1 MTTSLSSL
9 SLFFFLKPISFFL
22 LFLCFHH
29 VNSQLYQRE
38 HSVLLRINRFW
49 KNQAPITH
57 WLSSNVSHC
66 SWPEV
71 QCTNNSVTALF
82 FSFYNLN
89 GTIPSFI
96 CDLKNLTHLDFQLN
110 FFTGGFPTALY
121 SCSNLNYLDLSQNLL
136 TGPIPDDVDR
146 LSRLQFLSLGGNS
159 FSGEIPV
166 SISRLSEL
174 RFLHLYVN
182 QFNGT
187 YPSEIGNLLNLEEL
201 LMAYNL
207 QLEPA
212 ELPSTFAQLSKLTY
226 LWMAKSNVIGEIPE
240 WIGNLTALVKLDL
253 SRNNLIGKIPN
264 SLFTLKN
271 LSIVYLFKNNL
282 SGEIPQRIDS
292 KGIIEYD
299 LSENNLT
306 GRIPAAIGDLQNL
319 TALLLFT
326 NHLYGEIPES
336 IGRLPLLTD
345 VRLFD
350 NNLNGT
356 LPPDF
361 GRNLILEG
369 FQVNSNKLTG
379 SLPEHLC
386 SGGKLKGLIA
396 YENNLSGELPKSLG
410 NCDSLIIVDV
420 HENNISGE
428 IPAGLWTA
436 LNLTYAVM
444 NNNSFTGDFP
454 LTVSKNLA
462 RFQISNNK
470 ISGEIPSELSSF
482 WNLTEFEASNNLLTG
497 NIPEELTALSKL
509 YKLSLDGNQLN
520 GELPK
525 KIFSWKSLQRLKLNG
540 NRLSGE
546 IPDKL
551 GYLPNLNDLD
561 LSENQLSGS
570 IPISLGKLALNFLNL
585 SSNFLSG
592 VIPSALENAIF
603 ARSFLNNPS
612 LCSNNAVLN
621 LDGCSLRT
629 QNSRKISS
637 QHLALIVS
645 LGVIVV
651 ILFAVSALFIIKIYR
666 RNGYRADV
674 EWKLTSF
681 QRLNFSEANLLSGLS
696 ENNVIGSGGS
706 GKVYRIP
713 VNSLGETV
721 AVKKIWNNRKSD
733 HKLEKQFMAEV
744 KILSSIRHNNIIK
757 LLCCVSCETSKLLV
771 YEYMEKQSLDKWLHK
786 NSPPR
791 ITGSEPISGVALD
804 WPTRFQIAVGAA
816 QGLCYMHHECSP
828 PVIHRDLKSSNIL
841 LDSDFNAKIADFGLA
856 KLLIKQGEPA
866 SVSAVAGSFGY
877 IAPEYAQTPR
887 INEKIDVFSFGV
899 ILLELATGKEALNG
913 DADSSLA
920 EWAWDYIQK
929 GKPIADALD
938 EDVKEPQY
946 LDEMCSVF
954 KLGLICTSGLPTN
967 RPNMNQALQI
977 LIRSRTSAPQ
987 NHGDKKQDQ

>member
-1 MTTSLSSL
+1 MN
-9 SLFFFLKPISFFL
+9 K
-22 LFLCFHH
+22 
-29 VNSQLYQRE
+29 
-38 HSVLLRINRFW
+38 
-49 KNQAPITH
+49 
-57 WLSSNVSHC
+57 
-66 SWPEV
+66 
-71 QCTNNSVTALF
+71 
-82 FSFYNLN
+82 
-89 GTIPSFI
+89 
-96 CDLKNLTHLDFQLN
+96 
-110 FFTGGFPTALY
+110 
-121 SCSNLNYLDLSQNLL
+121 
-136 TGPIPDDVDR
+136 
-146 LSRLQFLSLGGNS
+146 
-159 FSGEIPV
+159 
-166 SISRLSEL
+166 
-174 RFLHLYVN
+174 
-182 QFNGT
+182 FNGT

-201 LMAYNL
+201 LMAYNSNL
-207 QLEPA
+207 QPA
-212 ELPSTFAQLSKLTY
+212 ELPSSFAQLKKLTY
-226 LWMAKSNVIGEIPE
+226 LWMTESNVIGEIPE

-253 SRNNLIGKIPN
+253 SKNNLTGKIPG

-271 LSIVYLFKNNL
+271 LSVVYLFQNNL

-292 KGIIEYD
+292 KKITEYD

-306 GRIPAAIGDLQNL
+306 GRIPAAIGDLQEL
-319 TALLLFT
+319 TALLLFS
-326 NHLYGEIPES
+326 NQLYGEIPES

-386 SGGKLKGLIA
+386 AGGKLIGVTA
-396 YENNLSGELPKSLG
+396 QENNLSGELPKSLG

-420 HENNISGE
+420 HKNNFSGE

-436 LNLTYAVM
+436 LNLTYVVM

-454 LTVSKNLA
+454 QRVSKNLA
-462 RFQISNNK
+462 RLQTSNNK
-470 ISGEIPSELSSF
+470 FSGEIPSDLFSF

-497 NIPEELTALSKL
+497 QIPEELTALSKL
-509 YKLSLDGNQLN
+509 NKLSLDGNQLT

-525 KIFSWKSLQRLKLNG
+525 NILSWRLLQSLKLSR

-551 GYLPNLNDLD
+551 GDLPNLNDLD
-561 LSENQLSGS
+561 LSENRLSGT
-570 IPISLGKLALNFLNL
+570 IPTELGKLKLNFLDL

-592 VIPSALENAIF
+592 TIPSAFENAIF

-645 LGVIVV
+645 LGVIVF
-651 ILFAVSALFIIKIYR
+651 ILFVVSALFIIKIYR
-666 RNGYRADV
+666 KTGNRADV

-733 HKLEKQFMAEV
+733 HKLEKEFMAEV

-757 LLCCVSCETSKLLV
+757 LLCCVSCETSRLLV

-786 NSPPR
+786 KKNSPPI
-791 ITGSEPISGVALD
+791 ITGSDPICGVALD

-841 LDSDFNAKIADFGLA
+841 LDSEFNAKIADFGLA
-856 KLLIKQGEPA
+856 KMLVKQGESA

-877 IAPEYAQTPR
+877 MAP
-887 INEKIDVFSFGV
+887 
-899 ILLELATGKEALNG
+899 GKRHHNSKLSE
-913 DADSSLA
+913 SL
-920 EWAWDYIQK
+920 I
-929 GKPIADALD
+929 
-938 EDVKEPQY
+938 
-946 LDEMCSVF
+946 
-954 KLGLICTSGLPTN
+954 
-967 RPNMNQALQI
+967 
-977 LIRSRTSAPQ
+977 
-987 NHGDKKQDQ
+987 